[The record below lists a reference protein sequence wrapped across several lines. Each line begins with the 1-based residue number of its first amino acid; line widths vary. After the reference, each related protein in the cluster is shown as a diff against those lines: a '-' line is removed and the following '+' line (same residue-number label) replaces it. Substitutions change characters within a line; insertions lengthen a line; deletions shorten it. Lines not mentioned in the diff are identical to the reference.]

1 MLSAD
6 RRPSMLTVSP
16 QIRIPDDELRFSFVR
31 SSGPGG
37 QNVNKLNT
45 KAQLRWAIR
54 TSPGIPREVRQ
65 RFLER
70 YAKRIT
76 DRGELVLTSQR
87 FRDQRQNQR
96 DCLEKLRSM
105 LAAVAAPPKPR
116 KKTKPTKSSVLKR
129 RTQKYM
135 HSQKKKAR
143 HPKFEE

>member
-1 MLSAD
+1 MFA
-6 RRPSMLTVSP
+6 VSP
-16 QIRIPDDELRFSFVR
+16 HIRIPDDELRFSFVR

-54 TSPGIPREVRQ
+54 TSPSIPRPVRQ

-70 YAKRIT
+70 YANRIT
-76 DRGELVLTSQR
+76 DQGELVLTSQR

-105 LAAVAAPPKPR
+105 LAAVAVPPKPR
-116 KKTKPTKSSVLKR
+116 KKTRPTRASIRRRQTEKR
-129 RTQKYM
+129 LR
-135 HSQKKKAR
+135 SQKKQQR
-143 HPKFEE
+143 RRPSLEE